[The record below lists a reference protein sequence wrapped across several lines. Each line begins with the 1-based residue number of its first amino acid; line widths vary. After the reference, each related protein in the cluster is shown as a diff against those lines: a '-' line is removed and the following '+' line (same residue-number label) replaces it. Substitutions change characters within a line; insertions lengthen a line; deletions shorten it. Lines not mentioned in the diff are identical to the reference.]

1 MGEEWQPEAVL
12 RVKLDQLKKEFIE
25 YIDKN
30 IDKIDVNI
38 PVFFGHIITS
48 VEKSVP
54 DISDDLYDRF
64 IDTITLAVLE
74 KSKKSDDLVFV
85 EKLFD
90 YAVRNK
96 RRKKGRAVYDIRLGM
111 RLINGGKYA
120 EAIEQLKKYRPIDA
134 IICPAIAYCYFVLST
149 QQSGID
155 LEDLRNRPNGMSLA
169 AREQMIEL
177 IRIKPPV
184 NRLKDMEIADDP
196 DINKIFWF
204 MINQAIAWF
213 PSERG
218 FILIGIEKASRD
230 QNLDI
235 KEDLLKIAVE
245 RFYNDMEFLRELYN
259 LKLEKRDAGG
269 VAGVI
274 KQMTQQYPD
283 EIEPIYY
290 GMKLSIVTARVETYY
305 HFRKIAVQK
314 NIPAHAPLLLDFAF
328 EIMAGKQF
336 EARACL
342 EEIRVKFGPQHY
354 FVILL
359 DYAAADFFSDDEK
372 KVKRA
377 KKALVDAIDQY
388 CARLLK
394 IKN

>member
-12 RVKLDQLKKEFIE
+12 RVKLDQLKREFLD

-38 PVFFGHIITS
+38 PVFYGYVISAI
-48 VEKSVP
+48 EKTVP

-74 KSKKSDDLVFV
+74 KSKKTDDITVV

-90 YAVRNK
+90 YAIRNK
-96 RRKKGRAVYDIRLGM
+96 RRQKGRAVYDIRLGM
-111 RLINGGKYA
+111 RLINNGKYA

-155 LEDLRNRPNGMSLA
+155 PDDARHRPNDMSLA

-196 DINKIFWF
+196 GINKIFWF

-213 PSERG
+213 PSERE
-218 FILIGIEKASRD
+218 FIRIGIEKASRD
-230 QNLDI
+230 QDRAV
-235 KEDLLKIAVE
+235 KEDLLKIGIE
-245 RFYNDMEFLRELYN
+245 RFYNDMDFLRELYN
-259 LKLEKRDAGG
+259 LKLESRDAGG

-274 KQMTQQYPD
+274 RQMTQQYPD
-283 EIEPIYY
+283 DLEPVYY

-305 HFRKIAVQK
+305 HFRKIAIQK
-314 NIPAHAPLLLDFAF
+314 NIPAQAILLLDFAF
-328 EIMAGKQF
+328 EIMAGKLF
-336 EARACL
+336 EAHACMD
-342 EEIRVKFGPQHY
+342 EIRVKFGPQHY

-359 DYAAADFFSDDEK
+359 EYVANDFFSEDEK
-372 KVKRA
+372 RVRRS
-377 KKALVDAIDQY
+377 KKALVDAVDQY
-388 CARLLK
+388 CLKLLK
-394 IKN
+394 IGS